1 LKNNAELQQQ
11 TQPKKT
17 IKETATDRL
26 DRNSKSLFIKIMV
39 IWKKQNRDSTITES
53 VSTPSVFSNKKET
66 VNENGT
72 YGDSDFFFKNNNI
85 VVYSYY

>member
-1 LKNNAELQQQ
+1 MLNYQQK
-11 TQPKKT
+11 QPKKT

-26 DRNSKSLFIKIMV
+26 DWNSKNLFIKIMV
-39 IWKKQNRDSTITES
+39 IWKKQNRDSTITVS
-53 VSTPSVFSNKKET
+53 VSTPSVISNKKET
-66 VNENGT
+66 VNENET